1 MQIGPFTI
9 PLVLIRALAALGA
22 GYVLQRLVQGRYK
35 SAGRLFWD
43 ILFDMIL
50 AGFLLW
56 KVAPLFL
63 DPSLLWT
70 DPMAALYRPG
80 GQLGLL
86 LGIPGAI
93 LLAVVQ
99 LLRRRPLPEQFFRV
113 AGLTLATAALVFV
126 LAGVVEDQFFQTG
139 PGAGTAGSGVVGSQ
153 FGSEADGG
161 AGIRPLL
168 MDLSTALEGH
178 GPPVNRQADFMVIN
192 AWASWCPP
200 CRGEVPELIAFY
212 NNIEGTNIEL
222 VALNMSSTENSMA
235 DVREFVENNS
245 LPFPVR
251 LDPEGELGRRLE
263 IENLPTTIIIGPE
276 GNVIA
281 RRSGV
286 IDRFWLRTHTQR

>member
-9 PLVLIRALAALGA
+9 PLLLIRALAALGF
-22 GYVLQRLVQGRYK
+22 GYVLQRLVLGRYK

-56 KVAPLFL
+56 KVAPLFI
-63 DPSLLWT
+63 DPSLLWL

-93 LLAVVQ
+93 LVMVVQ
-99 LLRRRPLPEQFFRV
+99 LLRRRPLPEQFFRL

-126 LAGVVEDQFFQTG
+126 LAGVVEDQFLHAG
-139 PGAGTAGSGVVGSQ
+139 PGGDTAGSGVA
-153 FGSEADGG
+153 EDG
-161 AGIRPLL
+161 AGFRSIL

-178 GPPVNRQADFMVIN
+178 GPSVNRQADFMVIN

-212 NNIEGTNIEL
+212 NNVEDANIEL

-235 DVREFVENNS
+235 DVREFVEDNS

-276 GNVIA
+276 GNVVA

>member
-1 MQIGPFTI
+1 MEIGPFTI
-9 PLVLIRALAALGA
+9 PLLLIRALAALGA
-22 GYVLQRLVQGRYK
+22 GYVLQRLVLGRYK
-35 SAGRLFWD
+35 SAGGLFWD

-86 LGIPGAI
+86 LGVPASIIVAGI
-93 LLAVVQ
+93 Q
-99 LLRRRPLPEQFFRV
+99 LLRRRPLPEQFFRL
-113 AGLTLATAALVFV
+113 AGLSLATVALVFV
-126 LAGVVEDQFFQTG
+126 LAGVVEDQFLQG
-139 PGAGTAGSGVVGSQ
+139 GAGSGTDGGGMAGK
-153 FGSEADGG
+153 FGSEAEGG
-161 AGIRPLL
+161 AGIRSLL
-168 MDLSTALEGH
+168 MDLSTPLEAH
-178 GPPVNRQADFMVIN
+178 GPSVNRQADFMIIN

-212 NNIEGTNIEL
+212 TNIDDTNIEL

-235 DVREFVENNS
+235 DVREFVESNS

-263 IENLPTTIIIGPE
+263 IENLPTTIVIGPE
-276 GNVIA
+276 GNVIE

>member
-9 PLVLIRALAALGA
+9 PLLLIRAVVALGA
-22 GYVLQRLVQGRYK
+22 GYVLQRLVLGRYK

-43 ILFDMIL
+43 ILFDSIL

-56 KVAPLFL
+56 KIAPLLL

-86 LGIPGAI
+86 LGIPGAVLVAGI
-93 LLAVVQ
+93 Q
-99 LLRRRPLPEQFFRV
+99 LLRRRPLPEQFFRL
-113 AGLTLATAALVFV
+113 AGLSLATAALVFV
-126 LAGVVEDQFFQTG
+126 LAGVVEDQFLQAG
-139 PGAGTAGSGVVGSQ
+139 PGGGTAGSGVAGSQ
-153 FGSEADGG
+153 FGGEAEGD
-161 AGIRPLL
+161 AGLRSLL
-168 MDLSTALEGH
+168 MDLSTPLEGH
-178 GPPVNRQADFMVIN
+178 GPSVNLQADFMVVN

-212 NNIEGTNIEL
+212 NTIDDANIEL

-235 DVREFVENNS
+235 DVREFVESNS

-263 IENLPTTIIIGPE
+263 IENLPTTIVVGPE